1 MFIHTRIALSWQLRP
16 SFPHQSAAVHIPSPL
31 LTSSMGSNHSKGA
44 DVSTNHFS
52 TILISDCYAV
62 TILHSREDL
71 RVSSAANRRFD
82 PGEGLREGTPEEM
95 KASSILMAITTGHT
109 IRVEAAAGVDG
120 EEMVGDALGEV
131 TAEVEAMAVAVAV
144 GMAVVKSRQLNPQQT
159 RHRVFNR
166 E

>member
-1 MFIHTRIALSWQLRP
+1 
-16 SFPHQSAAVHIPSPL
+16 
-31 LTSSMGSNHSKGA
+31 
-44 DVSTNHFS
+44 
-52 TILISDCYAV
+52 
-62 TILHSREDL
+62 
-71 RVSSAANRRFD
+71 
-82 PGEGLREGTPEEM
+82 
-95 KASSILMAITTGHT
+95 
-109 IRVEAAAGVDG
+109 VEAAAGVDG